1 RPAVLAGNLAG
12 ADMRA
17 KLTLNGAFTG
27 PRIAYALSADR
38 LTMNGMG
45 IERFTAAGTA
55 RVASGRIM
63 VPVAARAARITGLD
77 TVAGGSLA
85 DVRLDGDIAIAWP
98 RVLSD
103 NMRIRSDRIDAGVI
117 LLADA
122 SKGFYSGAINGRID
136 NYRIESVGT
145 FHIATNLDLKT
156 VPGGFALSGKVRA
169 RSTRLTS
176 EGARNVFGGNFVAS
190 ARVAYGPGGVIRF
203 DGLRLESPQLRVTGG
218 TGSYSRDGRIVLTAD
233 VVHSRFGRVG
243 VKVAGTIAN
252 PQARVVAERPGLG
265 IGLADLDAA
274 ITGAPGGYRLRAT
287 ADTDYGPL
295 TADIVLGMGG
305 GTTLE
310 IASANLGGIDFTGS
324 LRQTAA
330 GPFAGELTARGNGLG
345 GVVRLAAQGRFQ
357 EAQINI
363 RANDTVLPGRA
374 ALAIGSAVVD
384 ARVVLY
390 DRPHVVADVQLADTR
405 MGRLNLREARAI
417 IDYRDGRGRAELL
430 ARGYSGVPFQ
440 IATNTDM
447 QPGLW
452 RAMVQG
458 TVRGVRF
465 RTTAPARIVPGDK
478 GYELLPARIDF
489 GRGNVRLAGTYGAG
503 LKVQSRLDSL
513 DMSLVNA
520 FMPSVG
526 MGGSATGSLDFEQ
539 ADATAFPRADA
550 RLTIRDFTRTT
561 AVSVSAPV
569 DVNFV
574 GRLLPGGGEARAV
587 IRERGTVI
595 GRMAAT
601 LRPLPPGEGGWMTR
615 LMEAPLGGGIRY
627 NGPVDTL
634 FSFAGM
640 SDQRLSG
647 PIGVA
652 ADFSC
657 HVSSPCL
664 NGVIRANSLTYEN
677 ETYGTR
683 LTDMAV
689 SGRFAGDRL
698 EVEKLTAT
706 AGNGSL
712 NGQGYVSLAAA
723 AGYPMDLTVTL
734 NNARLARGDAVS
746 ATATG
751 QLRLTRAAGKMAVL
765 SGRIR
770 LPETHYK
777 VIRQGAE
784 EVPELTGV
792 RFKAPRRQRYT
803 AEEAPVS
810 VPGLLDG
817 IRLDLQ
823 LSASEK
829 LYVSGM
835 GLDSEWRADFR
846 VTGTGAAPSIT
857 GEVDL
862 VRGTLDFAGRS
873 FDLTDGRINFTGG
886 TTIDPVIAVSGTET
900 IGDVSI
906 AVNVSGRAFSPRITF
921 ASTPALPQD
930 EIMSRILFGSSISN
944 ISALQAVQLAA
955 SINALRG
962 TGGGLNPMGR
972 LRSATGISRL
982 RIVSPDEQSGR
993 GTALA
998 AGHYITSNIYVEL
1011 VTDARGFTATQLEVS
1026 LTPWLSMLSQAGGSG
1041 MANFNVRVR
1050 KNY

>member
-1 RPAVLAGNLAG
+1 
-12 ADMRA
+12 MRA